1 MLHGNNLGIL
11 VGNLTHDPDVLP
23 TKRGDRLKLSFRVA
37 VDRPAHRP
45 PKNGRGR
52 KADFFTVVRWGDYDE
67 IIQLAAPLQK
77 GTRVYTS
84 GWWQSRDL
92 ETGSVATEM
101 VADAIVPLEHLK
113 PPMEEEG
120 VEQWLPTSQSR

>member
-11 VGNLTHDPDVLP
+11 IGNLTHDPDVLP
-23 TKRGDRLKLSFRVA
+23 TKRGDRLKLSIRVA
-37 VDRPAHRP
+37 VDRPSHRP

-67 IIQLAAPLQK
+67 IMQLAAPLQK
-77 GTRVYTS
+77 GTRVHVT

-92 ETGSVATEM
+92 DDGRVVTEM
-101 VADAIVPLEHLK
+101 VADTIIPLTKLK
-113 PPMEEEG
+113 DQVDEESELC
-120 VEQWLPTSQSR
+120 LPTSQSL